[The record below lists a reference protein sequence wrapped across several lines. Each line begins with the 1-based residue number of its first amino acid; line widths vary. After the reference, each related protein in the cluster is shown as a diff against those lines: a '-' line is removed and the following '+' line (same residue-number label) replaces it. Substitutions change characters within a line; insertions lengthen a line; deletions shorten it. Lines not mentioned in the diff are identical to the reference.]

1 MEDAEIISRFWK
13 NFRQNFIYIFVAVFN
28 NEKGRRSFSAELEK
42 PPVTQ
47 SYQRL
52 LRLYAAPLLF
62 AIAVPTGY
70 TQQTNQAP
78 TVNAGPAQTI
88 TLPSGAT
95 LSGSAVDDGLP
106 NPPGTLTYQWT
117 TMSGPGNASFAD
129 ATAPTTTATF
139 PGPGVYVLR
148 LAAFDGELTG
158 TGDVTITVNGVAPQI
173 TSAAGTTLTVGTAGS
188 FTVTSTG
195 IPTATLSETG
205 SLPNGVTFVDNGDGT
220 ATLAGTPGAGT
231 AGTYA
236 ITITAS
242 NGTAPDATQSF
253 TLTVQPTPQAPQITS
268 ANSTTFTVG
277 NNGSFTVTSVGSP
290 TASVSETGALPSG
303 VTFVDNQDGT
313 ATLSG
318 TLAAGTAGS
327 YPITIT
333 ATNGVAP
340 AATQSF
346 TLTVKPPPQAPQ
358 ITSANSANFTVGS
371 SGSFV
376 VSSTGSPTATL
387 SESGALPSGITFV
400 DNQDGTATLSGTP
413 AANTVGSYPIT
424 ITASNGVA
432 PNATQNFTVN
442 VQPAPQAPQI
452 TSASSTTFTIG
463 TAGSFSVTSTGVPT
477 SGLSATG
484 SLPSGVTFV
493 DNHDGTATLAGTPA
507 AGTAGSYPITLTAS
521 NGVAPDA
528 TQSFTL
534 NVQLA
539 PQAPQITSANSTT
552 FTVGSAGSFTVTST
566 GNPTATLSATG
577 ALPSGVTFVDNH
589 DSTATLAGT
598 PAVGT
603 AGSYPITVGAS
614 NGVVPNAT
622 QNFTLTVSAANTAPV
637 VNAGADQAISIWD
650 TASLAGSAADDGLP
664 SPSVLTYSWSV
675 VSGPGTVSFGSGT
688 SANTTATFSVPGI
701 YTLRLTVSDG
711 ALSGSDDMVVTV
723 GGLLPS
729 PWVDGDIGAVG
740 FAGRGSYLGGT
751 FIERGSGADIWGTAD
766 AFHYIY
772 QPLTGDGQIVVRV
785 ATQDN
790 SNAWAKAGVMIRE
803 TLAPGSKHAAIVVT
817 PGNGVSF
824 QRRLST
830 NGTSALTQ
838 VKGTGIAAPYWVKLV
853 RKGNVF
859 TSYRSSD
866 GVTWTGL
873 PNATITMSNTVYIGL
888 AVTSHNN
895 SASSTATFDHID
907 LAPQVNAGP

>member
-340 AATQSF
+340 DAMQNF
-346 TLTVKPPPQAPQ
+346 MLTV
-358 ITSANSANFTVGS
+358 NDV
-371 SGSFV
+371 
-376 VSSTGSPTATL
+376 SPT
-387 SESGALPSGITFV
+387 P
-400 DNQDGTATLSGTP
+400 TP
-413 AANTVGSYPIT
+413 T
-424 ITASNGVA
+424 
-432 PNATQNFTVN
+432 
-442 VQPAPQAPQI
+442 
-452 TSASSTTFTIG
+452 
-463 TAGSFSVTSTGVPT
+463 
-477 SGLSATG
+477 
-484 SLPSGVTFV
+484 
-493 DNHDGTATLAGTPA
+493 
-507 AGTAGSYPITLTAS
+507 
-521 NGVAPDA
+521 
-528 TQSFTL
+528 
-534 NVQLA
+534 
-539 PQAPQITSANSTT
+539 
-552 FTVGSAGSFTVTST
+552 
-566 GNPTATLSATG
+566 
-577 ALPSGVTFVDNH
+577 
-589 DSTATLAGT
+589 
-598 PAVGT
+598 
-603 AGSYPITVGAS
+603 
-614 NGVVPNAT
+614 
-622 QNFTLTVSAANTAPV
+622 
-637 VNAGADQAISIWD
+637 
-650 TASLAGSAADDGLP
+650 
-664 SPSVLTYSWSV
+664 
-675 VSGPGTVSFGSGT
+675 
-688 SANTTATFSVPGI
+688 
-701 YTLRLTVSDG
+701 
-711 ALSGSDDMVVTV
+711 
-723 GGLLPS
+723 
-729 PWVDGDIGAVG
+729 
-740 FAGRGSYLGGT
+740 
-751 FIERGSGADIWGTAD
+751 
-766 AFHYIY
+766 
-772 QPLTGDGQIVVRV
+772 
-785 ATQDN
+785 
-790 SNAWAKAGVMIRE
+790 
-803 TLAPGSKHAAIVVT
+803 
-817 PGNGVSF
+817 
-824 QRRLST
+824 
-830 NGTSALTQ
+830 
-838 VKGTGIAAPYWVKLV
+838 
-853 RKGNVF
+853 
-859 TSYRSSD
+859 
-866 GVTWTGL
+866 
-873 PNATITMSNTVYIGL
+873 
-888 AVTSHNN
+888 
-895 SASSTATFDHID
+895 
-907 LAPQVNAGP
+907 